1 MSGCAKTRHEAKSIR
16 AQRQKARATF
26 ASHPI
31 PFLSM
36 LAPDSTED
44 CLVTFTK
51 KEVVAFGEVLTNAK
65 HTFETGEEKH
75 LYQASAGIQSS
86 AARNDSLEKCQL
98 KRNG

>member
-1 MSGCAKTRHEAKSIR
+1 MFGCAKTRHEAKSIR

-51 KEVVAFGEVLTNAK
+51 KEVVAFGEVQSTSLPKYLLAK
-65 HTFETGEEKH
+65 YTFETGEEKH

-86 AARNDSLEKCQL
+86 AAHSTIH
-98 KRNG
+98 